1 MTEAGRSDTAHALC
15 GMYIQYY
22 THKYDNLYSQASIRI
37 SIYSVHCSRRL
48 PSISVRTA
56 LPHARAKFLWRRAW
70 RRRGRWTTVCVM
82 ILVWQR
88 LIGVACQV
96 VNNVGKVDRVI

>member
-15 GMYIQYY
+15 GIYEI
-22 THKYDNLYSQASIRI
+22 TRKYDNLYLQARGKS
-37 SIYSVHCSRRL
+37 SIYTTHGSRRL
-48 PSISVRTA
+48 PSISMRTA
-56 LPHARAKFLWRRAW
+56 LPHTRAKFVWRRAW
-70 RRRGRWTTVCVM
+70 RWRGRWTTVCVM